1 MDDSVTDNDF
11 PEEPIMGQMNFTAL
25 DTVLSGKIILR
36 FLNIYIGGKKN
47 PLFHQ
52 SQSRLLLKNWL
63 KKLLCAFVL

>member
-25 DTVLSGKIILR
+25 DIVLLGKIILR
-36 FLNIYIGGKKN
+36 FLNTYIGEKN
-47 PLFHQ
+47 LLFHQ

-63 KKLLCAFVL
+63 NKLLCAFVL